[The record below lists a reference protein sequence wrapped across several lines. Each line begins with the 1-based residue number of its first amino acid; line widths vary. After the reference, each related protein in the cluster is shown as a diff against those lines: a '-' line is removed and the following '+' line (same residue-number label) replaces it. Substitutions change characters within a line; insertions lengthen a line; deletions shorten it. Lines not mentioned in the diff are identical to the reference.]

1 MFEMDKKASV
11 YRNLK
16 NREGVGYSVQ
26 QKGRVRTGFGGVQKV
41 LLEDCK
47 FVVRPAGYRNTM
59 AEVKPCGNPK
69 KKYVHAFVV
78 GNLTMA
84 TNYAWPMYSQT
95 SEAKLSEEANLRD
108 GTWEKARYNPKMGPY
123 FTLDGRKLAGAQT
136 VYLCATG
143 IWVAGPIF
151 Q

>member
-1 MFEMDKKASV
+1 MLDMDKKASV

-16 NREGVGYSVQ
+16 NSDGVGYSVQ
-26 QKGRVRTGFGGVQKV
+26 QKGRVRTPFGGVQKV

-59 AEVKPCGNPK
+59 AELKPCGNPK

-78 GNLTMA
+78 GALTMA
-84 TNYAWPMYSQT
+84 TNYRWPEHSQT
-95 SEAKLSEEANLRD
+95 DEFKSSEETRLRD
-108 GTWEKARYNPKMGPY
+108 GTWQKARYNPKMGPH

-143 IWVAGPIF
+143 VWVAGPIF